1 LVPLLIAG
9 EASPCL
15 IKLQTTSGL
24 YIFIA

>member
-1 LVPLLIAG
+1 LVPLLFVG
-9 EASPCL
+9 EASPCS